1 MAGLVT
7 KRTGVRTRTKV
18 AGAGL
23 AVVAIVLIV
32 LAAAGVYSSNASGEV
47 KLVTTA
53 TASPSTP
60 AAQTYPFGAP
70 SGKPDSS
77 VPQPAGQPTLVPT
90 YGTKTTQR
98 L

>member
-1 MAGLVT
+1 MT
-7 KRTGVRTRTKV
+7 RQIPERTGVRARTKV
-18 AGAGL
+18 AGAGV

-32 LAAAGVYSSNASGEV
+32 LGAAGVYSASATGEV